1 MEINRLNY
9 KCTAQENWQGRTDGI
24 DFSQQ
29 RWHQRIRCI
38 DLQQEEIPIS
48 SSGETAFALIGF
60 SSDEGVRRN
69 GGRPGAVNGP
79 AAFRKACA
87 NLPVHFNEETNVYDL
102 GDIYCA
108 DGDLEKAQQELAK
121 LVTSALQSGLIPLL
135 IGGGHEIAYGHY
147 CGINAAVN
155 SKKSIGIIN
164 FDAHFDLRE
173 KGSTGFSSGTGF
185 LQIAND
191 CLQSGKTFNYLPV
204 GIQRNGNTRAL
215 FLTAEKLGVAHIPA
229 ALFAA
234 KSQDE
239 VLEKIKAFIDSVDHV
254 YLTICMD
261 VFSAAFAPGVSAPAF
276 TGIHPDHFFFSC
288 LDFLIKSNK
297 IISMDVAELNPV
309 YDEADRTAKLTA
321 AIAFQLLSAN

>member
-1 MEINRLNY
+1 MEINQLNY

-24 DFSQQ
+24 DLSQQ

-38 DLQQEEIPIS
+38 NLQQEEIPNSAAGSI
-48 SSGETAFALIGF
+48 AFALIGF

-69 GGRPGAVNGP
+69 GGRTGAMNGP
-79 AAFRKACA
+79 AAFRKASA
-87 NLPVHFNEETNVYDL
+87 NLPAHFNEQTTIYDL
-102 GDIYCA
+102 GDISCI

-121 LVTSALQSGLIPLL
+121 LVTSALRNGLTPLL

-147 CGINAAVN
+147 CGINDAVN
-155 SKKSIGIIN
+155 PEKSIGIIN

-173 KGSTGFSSGTGF
+173 KGPAGFSSGTGF

-191 CLQSGKTFNYLPV
+191 CMQSGKTFNYLPV
-204 GIQRNGNTRAL
+204 GIQKNGNTQAL
-215 FLTAEKLGVAHIPA
+215 FLTAEKLGANYIPA
-229 ALFAA
+229 ALFAT
-234 KSQDE
+234 KGQDE
-239 VLEKIKAFIDSVDHV
+239 VLAKIEVFIDSVDHV

-288 LDFLIKSNK
+288 LDLLTKSGK
-297 IISMDVAELNPV
+297 LISMDIAELNPI

-321 AIAFQLLSAN
+321 AIAFQLLSTN

>member
-1 MEINRLNY
+1 MEINQLNY

-24 DFSQQ
+24 DFTQQ
-29 RWHQRIRCI
+29 RWHQYIQCI
-38 DLQQEEIPIS
+38 DLQQEEIPNAIS
-48 SSGETAFALIGF
+48 GTVAFALIGF

-69 GGRPGAVNGP
+69 GGRTGAVNGP
-79 AAFRKACA
+79 AAFRKACS
-87 NLPVHFNEETNVYDL
+87 NLPVHFNDQINVYDL
-102 GDIYCA
+102 GDICCA
-108 DGDLEKAQQELAK
+108 DGDLEKAQQELAN
-121 LVTSALQSGLIPLL
+121 LVTSVLQNGLTPFL

-147 CGINAAVN
+147 RGINAAVN
-155 SKKSIGIIN
+155 PEKSIGIIN

-173 KGSTGFSSGTGF
+173 KGPAGFSSGTGF

-191 CLQSGKTFNYLPV
+191 CLQSGKTFNYFPV
-204 GIQRNGNTRAL
+204 GIQKNGNTRAL

-229 ALFAA
+229 ALFAN

-239 VLEKIKAFIDSVDHV
+239 VLRKIEAFIASVDHV

-288 LDFLIKSNK
+288 LDLLTKSGK
-297 IISMDVAELNPV
+297 LMSMDIAELNPV

-321 AIAFQLLSAN
+321 AIAFQLLSAK